1 MNLLRPRLTAADIVA
16 RAVPRHLREEY
27 RRFGYVT
34 DLTVSALTERAA
46 RQWPDRPALVQ
57 ADRRLTYR
65 ELRDLVERAAGWL
78 AGAGAGPGDVVC
90 WQTPNWWEAHV
101 LGLAIWHLDAVSCPV
116 VPFYREHELRQI
128 IEQVRPAVVITA
140 GDYRGFAHAEAFD
153 DLLAGARLDDTARII
168 LRGSRAGWTPFGD
181 VISARPR
188 RACATATADEPCL
201 VLFTSGTTSAAKGAV
216 HSSQTLLAET
226 RQLADAWGLGWE
238 DVGYMA
244 APLQHITGVL
254 NAMTIPLLVGAC
266 AVLADR
272 WVPELAVRDVTA
284 HRVTWSAGATVFLQ
298 ELTEAARAAG
308 TRLPLR
314 MFACGG
320 APVPRAVMERSEEQG
335 IPAARVYG
343 LTELPTVTVMS
354 RSHPFAARAETD
366 GAIAP
371 GVEVRVVDGDTRI
384 LPPGSEG
391 ELLVRG
397 PERMIGYLD
406 PASNRAALEDDGWL
420 RTGDVGTVDRA
431 GLLTVT
437 GRLKDVVN
445 RGGEKFSARDIE
457 DLLAAHPAVRQAAVV
472 PGPDA
477 RFGEV
482 PVAFVVLDPA
492 VLDPAVLN
500 TTGPGPAGPAA
511 ADELARHLHAA
522 GLARQKTPAGWH
534 FLDALPMTPS
544 GKVKK
549 FELAQITAG
558 AGERRAAQTPHVQ
571 TGENTDDSGALRPV

>member
-1 MNLLRPRLTAADIVA
+1 MNIPRPRLTAADVVA
-16 RAVPRHLREEY
+16 PVVPRPLREEY

-34 DLTVSALTERAA
+34 DLTMSALTERAA

-57 ADRRLTYR
+57 AERRLSYR
-65 ELRDLVERAAGWL
+65 ELLALVERAAGWL

-90 WQTPNWWEAHV
+90 WQTPNWWEAQV
-101 LGLAIWHLDAVSCPV
+101 LGLAIWHLGAVSCPV

-128 IEQVRPAVVITA
+128 IEQVRPSVVVTA
-140 GDYRGFAHAEAFD
+140 AEHRGFAHAEAFD
-153 DLLAGARLDDTARII
+153 ELLADARLDDTARII
-168 LRGSRAGWTPFGD
+168 LRGSRARWTSFDD
-181 VISARPR
+181 VISARPH
-188 RACATATADEPCL
+188 RACTTARADAPCL

-216 HSSQTLLAET
+216 HSAQTLLAET

-238 DVGYMA
+238 DASYMA

-254 NAMTIPLLVGAC
+254 NAMTIPLLVGAR

-272 WVPELAVRDVTA
+272 WVPELAVRDIVA

-298 ELTEAARAAG
+298 ELTEAARADG
-308 TRLPLR
+308 NRLPLR

-320 APVPRAVMERSEEQG
+320 ASVPRAVMEHSEEQG

-343 LTELPTVTVMS
+343 LTELPTVTVMN
-354 RSHPFAARAETD
+354 RSYPFAARAETD

-371 GVEVRVVDGDTRI
+371 GVEVRVVDSDAQS

-406 PASNRAALEDDGWL
+406 PASNRAALDADGWL

-437 GRLKDVVN
+437 GRLKDIVN

-472 PGPDA
+472 PSPDT

-492 VLDPAVLN
+492 VLDPGA
-500 TTGPGPAGPAA
+500 PGPAGPG
-511 ADELARHLHAA
+511 ADELVRHLRAA
-522 GLARQKTPAGWH
+522 GLARQKIPVGWH
-534 FLDALPMTPS
+534 FLEAMPMTPS

-549 FELAQITAG
+549 FELVQIMPK
-558 AGERRAAQTPHVQ
+558 RSSTPR
-571 TGENTDDSGALRPV
+571 GPNAPEGDSHGH

>member
-1 MNLLRPRLTAADIVA
+1 MNLLRPRLTAADVVA

-34 DLTVSALTERAA
+34 DLTMSALTERAA
-46 RQWPDRPALVQ
+46 RQWPARPALVQ
-57 ADRRLTYR
+57 AERLLTYR

-78 AGAGAGPGDVVC
+78 AGTGTGPGDVVC

-101 LGLAIWHLDAVSCPV
+101 LGLAIWHLGAVSCPI

-128 IEQVRPAVVITA
+128 IGQVRPAVVITA
-140 GDYRGFAHAEAFD
+140 GDYRGFAHAEAFG
-153 DLLAGARLDDTARII
+153 DLLADARLDHTARII
-168 LRGSRAGWTPFGD
+168 LRGSRPGWTPFDD

-238 DVGYMA
+238 DVAYMA

-272 WVPELAVRDVTA
+272 WVPELAVRDITA
-284 HRVTWSAGATVFLQ
+284 HRVTWTAGATVFLQ

-308 TRLPLR
+308 NRLPLR

-343 LTELPTVTVMS
+343 LTELPTVTVMN

-371 GVEVRVVDGDTRI
+371 GVEVRVADGDTRT

-406 PASNRAALEDDGWL
+406 PASNRAALDDDGWL

-437 GRLKDVVN
+437 GRLKDIVN

-457 DLLAAHPAVRQAAVV
+457 DLLMRHPAVRQAAVV

-477 RFGEV
+477 RYGEV
-482 PVAFVVLDPA
+482 PVAFVVLA
-492 VLDPAVLN
+492 
-500 TTGPGPAGPAA
+500 PGSRASE
-511 ADELARHLHAA
+511 ADLALHLHAA
-522 GLARQKTPAGWH
+522 GLARQKTPVAWH
-534 FLDALPMTPS
+534 FTDAPPMTPA

-549 FELAQITAG
+549 FELMATEGKQ
-558 AGERRAAQTPHVQ
+558 R
-571 TGENTDDSGALRPV
+571 